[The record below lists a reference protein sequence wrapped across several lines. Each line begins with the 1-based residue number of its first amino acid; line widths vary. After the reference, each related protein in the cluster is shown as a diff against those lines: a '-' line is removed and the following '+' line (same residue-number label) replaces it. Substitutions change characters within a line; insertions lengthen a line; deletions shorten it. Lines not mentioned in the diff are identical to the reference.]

1 MVSCKLPLLVIDEG
15 QQYGTDREI
24 AVISLLKQQP
34 LVIWTG
40 DSQQTP
46 GGIAQAAPNA
56 KRSRQLLLAKKH
68 GLRSDRNYFM
78 PSNLAEAMIK
88 LLDHSSNE
96 GLAILSLVL
105 GKGDHVLGNLWA
117 DQLTQQ
123 AALDLQT
130 VHTVLPGI
138 DSQFRAAQP
147 SERAQ
152 FPTTVDPQLLE
163 GTTVNF
169 SRSLVRLAWML
180 QHAVTMLPM
189 AGDIQAVLNSPNSRN
204 Q

>member
-1 MVSCKLPLLVIDEG
+1 MPKD
-15 QQYGTDREI
+15 
-24 AVISLLKQQP
+24 
-34 LVIWTG
+34 
-40 DSQQTP
+40 
-46 GGIAQAAPNA
+46 
-56 KRSRQLLLAKKH
+56 LASYYWPRNM
-68 GLRSDRNYFM
+68 GCVVNRNYFM

-96 GLAILSLVL
+96 GLAILSQAL
-105 GKGDHVLGNLWA
+105 GKGEHVLGNLWA

-169 SRSLVRLAWML
+169 SRSLVPACLDAATCRHHPTHGRRHSSSTEL
-180 QHAVTMLPM
+180 
-189 AGDIQAVLNSPNSRN
+189 PNSRS